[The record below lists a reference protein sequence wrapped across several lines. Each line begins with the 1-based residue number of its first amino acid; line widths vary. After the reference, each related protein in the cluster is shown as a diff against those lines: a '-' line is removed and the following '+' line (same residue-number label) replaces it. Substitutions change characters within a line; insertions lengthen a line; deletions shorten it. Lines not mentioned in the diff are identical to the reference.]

1 MNEPETRTGLR
12 RVRWRTWGATLLL
25 PVALAACGSKG
36 DDKAQATAEEKT
48 EHGEHKL
55 AELSIDE
62 VEQRLA
68 KNDGDFFVYDCNQ
81 KAVFDS
87 GHVPGAKFLDYTNL
101 KDGDLV
107 PNKDATLV
115 FYCAN
120 EH

>member
-1 MNEPETRTGLR
+1 M
-12 RVRWRTWGATLLL
+12 
-25 PVALAACGSKG
+25 
-36 DDKAQATAEEKT
+36 
-48 EHGEHKL
+48 
-55 AELSIDE
+55 SIDE

-68 KNDGDFFVYDCNQ
+68 KNDGTFFVYDCNQ
-81 KAVFDS
+81 KGVFDS
-87 GHVPGAKFLDYTNL
+87 GHVPGAKFLDYANL